1 MADLASV
8 YSAAQQLRLSQ
19 ENVATLVKA
28 LPGRGHQDSNPTP
41 ALVAD
46 GPDVQ
51 GR

>member
-28 LPGRGHQDSNPTP
+28 LPAADIRTPT
-41 ALVAD
+41 
-46 GPDVQ
+46 Q
-51 GR
+51 RRRW